1 MKLSQKKTNTQTE
14 QATKIWATLGLT
26 LFSISR
32 RPSLVQMLF
41 IVIRARIENKVN
53 NHRI

>member
-32 RPSLVQMLF
+32 RPPLVQMLF
-41 IVIRARIENKVN
+41 IVIARALKIK
-53 NHRI
+53 